1 MLLLLS
7 ILFPAVASAEIESIV
22 PYQEKWG
29 IYELDPQT
37 GSVNL
42 IYSTSHKIT
51 TLRLNDAGDT
61 FVFFKR
67 IDGDEDVKSR

>member
-1 MLLLLS
+1 
-7 ILFPAVASAEIESIV
+7 VASEIESIV

-51 TLRLNDAGDT
+51 TLRLNDAGNT

-67 IDGDEDVKSR
+67 IDGDEDAKSR